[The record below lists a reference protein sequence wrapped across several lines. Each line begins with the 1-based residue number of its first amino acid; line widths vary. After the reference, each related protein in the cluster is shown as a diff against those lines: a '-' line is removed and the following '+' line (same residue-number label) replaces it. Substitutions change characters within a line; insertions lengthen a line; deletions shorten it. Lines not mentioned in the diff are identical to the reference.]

1 MFVAVH
7 ELVYF
12 KCMPLGDVRYVLV
25 VTCSFKSFSLSV
37 ITVQY
42 MLCAC
47 LSLLFSLIFTK
58 IIHLTVMHNR
68 EIKRDSAKDFD
79 NSFLF

>member
-1 MFVAVH
+1 MSLQYTTCYVH
-7 ELVYF
+7 VYLF
-12 KCMPLGDVRYVLV
+12 
-25 VTCSFKSFSLSV
+25 FSTSYLDNG
-37 ITVQY
+37 T
-42 MLCAC
+42 
-47 LSLLFSLIFTK
+47 IFEILQAIVMIQSNVYK

>member
-25 VTCSFKSFSLSV
+25 VICSFKSFSLCV
-37 ITVQY
+37 ITVHA
-42 MLCAC
+42 LCMFISSFQSNVYKNHSFDSHAQQGNKER
-47 LSLLFSLIFTK
+47 LSKVL
-58 IIHLTVMHNR
+58 
-68 EIKRDSAKDFD
+68 
-79 NSFLF
+79 